1 MNENSETQEIMK
13 KISKTSQFSEIDT
26 EKDLKV
32 INELMELI
40 Q

>member
-1 MNENSETQEIMK
+1 MNENPETQEILA

-26 EKDLKV
+26 EKDLNQ
-32 INELMELI
+32 INDLLEWI